1 MKIRSLL
8 LIPVLLLA
16 VPAFSQLQSREPPA
30 PPPTL
35 DLMQVPTD
43 TDVRE
48 AGMLLEKA
56 GRKRQTAFWVYLASG
71 VVGGM
76 AAAMDPETA
85 GAPLALAGVGA
96 VVGLGLNYS
105 AAGNEKRAGIALQR

>member
-1 MKIRSLL
+1 MEPQATAMRWSRM
-8 LIPVLLLA
+8 A
-16 VPAFSQLQSREPPA
+16 VPPA
-30 PPPTL
+30 LTA
-35 DLMQVPTD
+35 V
-43 TDVRE
+43 
-48 AGMLLEKA
+48 
-56 GRKRQTAFWVYLASG
+56 KRQMAIWEYLAAG